1 MAAVPCHVIQITE
14 DCHMGT
20 TGETV
25 MPLHH
30 WRLLALWESHINIRP
45 CHFRLP
51 SFFQHNDTL
60 FQYGMKTRKHHTN
73 KTTSPCCHIGA
84 LPPVTRP
91 KVEPIFNIS
100 TRIRHPRQ
108 QMSSDVVICHIQR
121 YLPAVGIMLILQ
133 SRKKTTRNAL
143 HSSTARRKR
152 RAAIRRKED
161 SMFKRT

>member
-1 MAAVPCHVIQITE
+1 MLP
-14 DCHMGT
+14 
-20 TGETV
+20 
-25 MPLHH
+25 H
-30 WRLLALWESHINIRP
+30 WGIA
-45 CHFRLP
+45 
-51 SFFQHNDTL
+51 
-60 FQYGMKTRKHHTN
+60 
-73 KTTSPCCHIGA
+73 
-84 LPPVTRP
+84 PVTQS

-100 TRIRHPRQ
+100 TRIKRPRQ

-133 SRKKTTRNAL
+133 SRKKTMKQAL